1 MRTLTDVFAP
11 ETPLLPEGL
20 RTLVVSPGRVVEPG
34 QTVHATFTFRNLG
47 GGTATGFRA
56 RFRLPEG
63 LTYLVGT
70 ASIDNTPLDEQG
82 GLTTLLQS
90 SGADIG
96 DIPAGSERR
105 ISLAYTVAPTIEN
118 GTPITVQ
125 AAISSFEVPLIGS
138 NVVRLV
144 VRSKPQL
151 QNPLTKL
158 TVAAVRETAPGQEL
172 QVKAQVHNSGQSSAH
187 DLIVLLPVPA
197 NTSYVGDSARVSGH
211 AAGGSERDPFG
222 FGRPAITVKTLGP
235 GTTIDVGYRVLI
247 DPVVEDA
254 TAIAVSGAVCSQ
266 EVAEFALA
274 PVTLKVAS
282 APSFAGVETE
292 FRADCEDDVE
302 PGQRIA
308 LGLRVRNT
316 GTAIARAVRLKIDLP
331 DGLAYTPG
339 SRSIDSVPAVDRGV
353 DSGTFEIGDLVPG
366 RSVDVSL
373 DAVVVTPQADGRELQ
388 LGASVEWKKGQRR
401 FDRTVTVHS
410 APAFPA
416 AFNDV
421 VRESPRR
428 LGPGDPVVATVHLA
442 NLGADAAT
450 DVRLLLEG
458 DDGLE
463 GLRALE
469 GKNELPVRDDGAV
482 QLDTLEPGKP
492 RTVRVEAR
500 VAAMIEDETQLRL
513 RATLRTAQLDPIELG
528 AATHVVASRP
538 KFSAATSKLAL
549 AGNEVLRPN
558 RTTLCRLSLVNEG
571 TDAGRDVRVRLQL
584 PEELRLEG
592 VDGASR
598 DGQSVVFGAVPAGET
613 RDATVHLRL
622 VATIS
627 HGDVLEVGA
636 RVSGLNVV
644 PFTLETMRV
653 ATHAEPAFADNAT
666 LVSTPDDAID
676 GGAELTYTLSL
687 RNTGDGAA
695 KRLTARLEQPSK
707 TVYAPGT
714 TTVND
719 VSLLDFAG
727 TSPLLTP
734 SGLTLADVGPGVEV
748 IARLRVIV
756 NTPLPAG
763 TTIDARAL
771 VSWDDAPE
779 LTVNAEPVRV
789 RSAAAFAVSDPV
801 LPFSVLDAAAALEPP
816 QQQHQLPRAGRTMQ
830 LPPAVPVRGAL
841 GGGGRGNALE
851 GGRNAH
857 EGARHGNALH
867 GDVVSGNG
875 EQSHDELR
883 SGATL
888 TLELTE
894 DKLDWLVPYLREATF
909 PGLLP
914 HLLLLRALFPDGA
927 QDADAV
933 LRARLRRHGDLLSD
947 VIDTLF
953 VKLRLPGAQTA
964 PDDFESREL
973 RSSLR
978 GVLEALRRERAPVDD
993 ETGDVRL
1000 VGRVG
1005 AHELTAAIEALEREP
1020 LQTATPWLAL
1030 SLLMGTQLERNGD
1043 VVGDFTPYRE
1053 ALQHTLAEMGRLS
1066 AEEFGAAVMRPVDPR
1081 LDEERDQLVGAL
1093 AEQQHAPA

>member
-96 DIPAGSERR
+96 DIAPGSERR

-118 GTPITVQ
+118 GTPITLQ

-158 TVAAVRETAPGQEL
+158 VVAAVRETAPGQEL
-172 QVKAQVHNSGQSSAH
+172 QLKAQVHNSGQSSAH

-197 NTSYVGDSARVSGH
+197 NTTYVADSARVSGH
-211 AAGGSERDPFG
+211 GAGGSERDPFG
-222 FGRPAITVKTLGP
+222 FGRPSITVKTLGP
-235 GTTIDVGYRVLI
+235 GTTIDVGYRVRI

-254 TAIAVSGAVCSQ
+254 TAIAVTGTVCSQ
-266 EVAEFALA
+266 ETAEFALA

-282 APSFAGVETE
+282 AASFAGAETE
-292 FRADCEDDVE
+292 FRADCEDDVA

-308 LGLRVRNT
+308 LALRARNT
-316 GTAIARAVRLKIDLP
+316 GTAVARSVRLRIDVP

-339 SRSIDSVPAVDRGV
+339 SRTVDGAPAVDQSSDRG
-353 DSGTFEIGDLVPG
+353 GFAIGDLAPG
-366 RSVDVSL
+366 RSVDVAL
-373 DAVVVTPQADGRELQ
+373 GAVVAAPQPNGREIQ
-388 LGASVEWKKGQRR
+388 LGAAVEWSKGQRR
-401 FDRTVTVHS
+401 FDRTVTVAS
-410 APAFPA
+410 APAFPT

-421 VRESPRR
+421 VRETPRR
-428 LGPGDPVVATVHLA
+428 LGPGDAALATIHLV

-450 DVRLLLEG
+450 DVRLQLEA
-458 DDGLE
+458 DDGLV

-469 GKNELPVRDDGAV
+469 GKTELPVRDDGAV
-482 QLDTLEPGKP
+482 HLDTLDPGKP

-500 VAAMIEDETQLRL
+500 VAPVIEDETQLRL
-513 RATLRTAQLDPIELG
+513 RATLRTAQLDPIDVG
-528 AATHVVASRP
+528 SATHVVASRP

-558 RTTLCRLSLVNEG
+558 RTTLCTLALVNEG

-598 DGQSVVFGAVPAGET
+598 DGTSVVFGAVPAGET
-613 RDATVHLRL
+613 REATVHLRL
-622 VATIS
+622 VATIT
-627 HGDVLEVGA
+627 HGDVLDVGA

-666 LVSTPDDAID
+666 LVSTPDDTID
-676 GGAELTYTLSL
+676 AGAELTYTLSL
-687 RNTGDGAA
+687 RNAGDGAA
-695 KRLTARLEQPSK
+695 KRLSARLEVPSK

-714 TTVND
+714 TAVND

-748 IARLRVIV
+748 IARLSVIV
-756 NTPLPAG
+756 NNPLPAG
-763 TTIDARAL
+763 TAIEARAI
-771 VSWDDAPE
+771 VNWDDAPE
-779 LTVNAEPVRV
+779 LTVHAEPVRV
-789 RSAAAFAVSDPV
+789 RSSAAFPISEPG
-801 LPFSVLDAAAALEPP
+801 LPFSVLDAAAVLDQPA
-816 QQQHQLPRAGRTMQ
+816 QQRQLPRGHARETLH

-841 GGGGRGNALE
+841 HGGAP
-851 GGRNAH
+851 
-857 EGARHGNALH
+857 HGNGAAP
-867 GDVVSGNG
+867 VVD
-875 EQSHDELR
+875 DELH

-888 TLELTE
+888 TLELTPDRLE
-894 DKLDWLVPYLREATF
+894 WIVQYLREASF

-927 QDADAV
+927 DDADAV
-933 LRARLRRHGDLLSD
+933 LRARLRRHRELLSD

-953 VKLRLPGAQTA
+953 VKLRLPGAQTS
-964 PDDFESREL
+964 PHDYESREL

-978 GVLEALRRERAPVDD
+978 AVLDALRRERAPVD
-993 ETGDVRL
+993 EEAGDLRL
-1000 VGRVG
+1000 VGTVG
-1005 AHELTAAIEALEREP
+1005 YHELSAAVDALEREP

-1030 SLLMGTQLERNGD
+1030 SLLMGTKLERDGD
-1043 VVGDFTPYRE
+1043 VVADFTPYRE
-1053 ALQHTLAEMGRLS
+1053 ALQHTLAELGRLS
-1066 AEEFGAAVMRPVDPR
+1066 PEEFQAALVRPVDAR
-1081 LDEERDQLVGAL
+1081 LDEERAELVDTL
-1093 AEQQHAPA
+1093 AKLQPATT

>member
-11 ETPLLPEGL
+11 DTPLLPEGL

-197 NTSYVGDSARVSGH
+197 NTTYVAGSARVSGH

-235 GTTIDVGYRVLI
+235 GTTVDVGYRVLI

-254 TAIAVSGAVCSQ
+254 TAINVSGAVCSQ

-282 APSFAGVETE
+282 APSFAGVEDRVSRRLRRRR
-292 FRADCEDDVE
+292 RAR
-302 PGQRIA
+302 PAHR
-308 LGLRVRNT
+308 
-316 GTAIARAVRLKIDLP
+316 ARAARAQHRHGDRARGAAEARPARRPRVHA
-331 DGLAYTPG
+331 GLAHGRRRPHRR
-339 SRSIDSVPAVDRGV
+339 SRDRRRHV
-353 DSGTFEIGDLVPG
+353 RHR
-366 RSVDVSL
+366 RSRAGPYRPRSRL
-373 DAVVVTPQADGRELQ
+373 GAVVVAPQPTGRELQ
-388 LGASVEWKKGQRR
+388 LGATVEWKKGQRR
-401 FDRTVTVHS
+401 FDRTVTVRS
-410 APAFPA
+410 APQFPA
-416 AFNDV
+416 TFNDV

-428 LGPGDPVVATVHLA
+428 LGPGDPVVATIHLA
-442 NLGADAAT
+442 NLGADVAT

-463 GLRALE
+463 NLRALE

-500 VAAMIEDETQLRL
+500 VAPVIEDDTQLRL
-513 RATLRTAQLDPIELG
+513 RATLRTAQLDPIDLG

-558 RTTLCRLSLVNEG
+558 RTTLCRLSLANEG

-598 DGQSVVFGAVPAGET
+598 DGQSIVFGAVPAGET

-676 GGAELTYTLSL
+676 AGAELTYTLSL
-687 RNTGDGAA
+687 RNSGDGAA
-695 KRLTARLEQPSK
+695 KRLTARLEPPAK
-707 TVYAPGT
+707 TVYAHGT

-763 TTIDARAL
+763 TTIEARAL

-779 LTVNAEPVRV
+779 LPVIAEPVRV
-789 RSAAAFAVSDPV
+789 RSTAAFAVSEPG

-816 QQQHQLPRAGRTMQ
+816 PAQHSLPRSARTLQ
-830 LPPAVPVRGAL
+830 LPPAVPVRG
-841 GGGGRGNALE
+841 
-851 GGRNAH
+851 
-857 EGARHGNALH
+857 GARHGNVL
-867 GDVVSGNG
+867 SGNG
-875 EQSHDELR
+875 EQSHDEPR

-888 TLELTE
+888 TLDLTE

-927 QDADAV
+927 EDADAV

-953 VKLRLPGAQTA
+953 VKLRLPGAHTA
-964 PDDFESREL
+964 PQDFESREL

-993 ETGDVRL
+993 ERADVRL
-1000 VGRVG
+1000 VGSVG
-1005 AHELTAAIEALEREP
+1005 AHELGAAIDALEREP
-1020 LQTATPWLAL
+1020 LHTATPWLAL
-1030 SLLMGTQLERNGD
+1030 SLLMGTKLERGGD
-1043 VVGDFTPYRE
+1043 IVADFTPYRE
-1053 ALQHTLAEMGRLS
+1053 ALQHALAELGRLS
-1066 AEEFGAAVMRPVDPR
+1066 ADEFEAAVTRAVDPR
-1081 LDEERDQLVGAL
+1081 LDEEREQLVDAL

>member
-158 TVAAVRETAPGQEL
+158 AVVAVRDTAPGQEL

-197 NTSYVGDSARVSGH
+197 NTTFVAGSARVGGH
-211 AAGGSERDPFG
+211 GAGGSERDPFG
-222 FGRPAITVKTLGP
+222 FGRPAITMKTLGP
-235 GTTIDVGYRVLI
+235 GTTVDVGYRVLI
-247 DPVVEDA
+247 DPVAEDA

-282 APSFAGVETE
+282 APSFAGAETE

-308 LGLRVRNT
+308 LALRARNT
-316 GTAIARAVRLKIDLP
+316 GTAIARAVRLKLDLP

-339 SRSIDSVPAVDRGV
+339 SRSVDGVPAVDRAG
-353 DSGTFEIGDLVPG
+353 DGGTFDIGDLVPG
-366 RSVDVSL
+366 RSVEVAL
-373 DAVVVTPQADGRELQ
+373 GVVVAAPQTDGREIQ
-388 LGASVEWKKGQRR
+388 LGATVEWKKGQRR
-401 FDRTVTVHS
+401 FDRTVTVRS
-410 APAFPA
+410 APQFPA
-416 AFNDV
+416 SFNDV

-428 LGPGDPVVATVHLA
+428 VNPGDRIVATIHLA
-442 NLGADAAT
+442 NLGADVAT

-458 DDGLE
+458 DEGLE

-469 GKNELPVRDDGAV
+469 DKNELPVRDDGAV

-500 VAAMIEDETQLRL
+500 VAPVIEDETQLRM

-538 KFSAATSKLAL
+538 KFSAASSKLAL

-558 RTTLCRLSLVNEG
+558 RTTLCRLSLANEG

-584 PEELRLEG
+584 PEELRLEA
-592 VDGASR
+592 VEGASR

-613 RDATVHLRL
+613 RESTVHLRL

-627 HGDVLEVGA
+627 HNDVLEVGA

-676 GGAELTYTLSL
+676 AGTELTYTLSL
-687 RNTGDGAA
+687 RNSGDGAA
-695 KRLTARLEQPSK
+695 KRLTARMEPPAK
-707 TVYAPGT
+707 TVYAHGT

-763 TTIDARAL
+763 TTIEARAL
-771 VSWDDAPE
+771 VGWDDAPE
-779 LTVNAEPVRV
+779 LSVNAEPVRV
-789 RSAAAFAVSDPV
+789 RSAAAFAVSEPG
-801 LPFSVLDAAAALEPP
+801 LPFSVLDA
-816 QQQHQLPRAGRTMQ
+816 
-830 LPPAVPVRGAL
+830 
-841 GGGGRGNALE
+841 
-851 GGRNAH
+851 
-857 EGARHGNALH
+857 
-867 GDVVSGNG
+867 
-875 EQSHDELR
+875 
-883 SGATL
+883 
-888 TLELTE
+888 
-894 DKLDWLVPYLREATF
+894 
-909 PGLLP
+909 
-914 HLLLLRALFPDGA
+914 
-927 QDADAV
+927 
-933 LRARLRRHGDLLSD
+933 
-947 VIDTLF
+947 
-953 VKLRLPGAQTA
+953 
-964 PDDFESREL
+964 
-973 RSSLR
+973 
-978 GVLEALRRERAPVDD
+978 
-993 ETGDVRL
+993 
-1000 VGRVG
+1000 
-1005 AHELTAAIEALEREP
+1005 
-1020 LQTATPWLAL
+1020 
-1030 SLLMGTQLERNGD
+1030 
-1043 VVGDFTPYRE
+1043 
-1053 ALQHTLAEMGRLS
+1053 
-1066 AEEFGAAVMRPVDPR
+1066 
-1081 LDEERDQLVGAL
+1081 
-1093 AEQQHAPA
+1093 

>member
-1 MRTLTDVFAP
+1 A
-11 ETPLLPEGL
+11 
-20 RTLVVSPGRVVEPG
+20 S
-34 QTVHATFTFRNLG
+34 FTFRNLG

-96 DIPAGSERR
+96 DIAAGSERR
-105 ISLAYTVAPTIEN
+105 VSLAYTVAPTIEN
-118 GTPITVQ
+118 GTPITLQ

-158 TVAAVRETAPGQEL
+158 TVVAVRDTAPGQEL

-187 DLIVLLPVPA
+187 DLMVLLPVPA
-197 NTSYVGDSARVSGH
+197 NTTYVADSARVSGH

-235 GTTIDVGYRVLI
+235 GTTVDIGYRVQI

-266 EVAEFALA
+266 EVAEFPLT

-308 LGLRVRNT
+308 LALRARNS
-316 GTAIARAVRLKIDLP
+316 GTAIARSVRLKLDLP

-339 SRSIDSVPAVDRGV
+339 SRSVDGVPVVDRAAEA
-353 DSGTFEIGDLVPG
+353 GTFDIGDLVPG
-366 RSVDVSL
+366 RSVEVAL
-373 DAVVVTPQADGRELQ
+373 GAVVVAPQADGRELQ
-388 LGASVEWKKGQRR
+388 LGGTVEWKKGQRR

-410 APAFPA
+410 APQFPA

-428 LGPGDPVVATVHLA
+428 VGPGDAIVATIHLA
-442 NLGADAAT
+442 NLGADVAT

-458 DDGLE
+458 DAGLE

-500 VAAMIEDETQLRL
+500 VAAVIEDDTQLRM

-538 KFSAATSKLAL
+538 KFSAASSKLAL

-558 RTTLCRLSLVNEG
+558 RTTLCRLSLANEG

-592 VDGASR
+592 VEGASR

-613 RDATVHLRL
+613 RDAVVHLRL

-644 PFTLETMRV
+644 PFTLDTMRV
-653 ATHAEPAFADNAT
+653 ATHAEPAFVDNAT

-676 GGAELTYTLSL
+676 AGAELTYTLSL
-687 RNTGDGAA
+687 RNSGDGAA
-695 KRLTARLEQPSK
+695 KRLTARLEAPAK
-707 TVYAPGT
+707 TVYAHGT

-763 TTIDARAL
+763 TTIEARAL
-771 VSWDDAPE
+771 VSWDEAPE
-779 LTVNAEPVRV
+779 ISVNAEPVRV
-789 RSAAAFAVSDPV
+789 RATAAFAVSEPG
-801 LPFSVLDAAAALEPP
+801 LPFSVLDAAAALEAPP
-816 QQQHQLPRAGRTMQ
+816 AQHQLPRSKRTLQ
-830 LPPAVPVRGAL
+830 LPPAVPVRG
-841 GGGGRGNALE
+841 GRHANVL
-851 GGRNAH
+851 
-857 EGARHGNALH
+857 
-867 GDVVSGNG
+867 SGNG
-875 EQSHDELR
+875 EQSHEELR

-888 TLELTE
+888 TLDLSE

-927 QDADAV
+927 EDADAV
-933 LRARLRRHGDLLSD
+933 LRARLRRHGELLSD

-953 VKLRLPGAQTA
+953 VKLRLPGAKTA
-964 PDDFESREL
+964 PQDFESREL

-993 ETGDVRL
+993 ERGDVRL
-1000 VGRVG
+1000 VGSVG
-1005 AHELTAAIEALEREP
+1005 AHELSAAIDALEREP
-1020 LQTATPWLAL
+1020 LHTATPWLAL
-1030 SLLMGTQLERNGD
+1030 SLLMGTTLERDGD
-1043 VVGDFTPYRE
+1043 VVADFTPYRE

-1066 AEEFGAAVMRPVDPR
+1066 AEEFEAAVTRSVDPR
-1081 LDEERDQLVGAL
+1081 LDEERGQLIDTL
-1093 AEQQHAPA
+1093 AEQLHAPA

>member
-47 GGTATGFRA
+47 GGTATGFRV

-118 GTPITVQ
+118 GTPITLQ

-144 VRSKPQL
+144 VRSKPLL

-197 NTSYVGDSARVSGH
+197 NTTYVADSARVAGH

-222 FGRPAITVKTLGP
+222 FGRPAITVKTVGP
-235 GTTIDVGYRVLI
+235 GTTLDVGYRVLI
-247 DPVVEDA
+247 DPVIEDA
-254 TAIAVSGAVCSQ
+254 SAVVVSGAVCSQ

-282 APSFAGVETE
+282 APSFAGAETE

-308 LGLRVRNT
+308 LGLRARNT

-331 DGLAYTPG
+331 DGLAFTPG
-339 SRSIDSVPAVDRGV
+339 SRTIDGVAAVDVAADPG
-353 DSGTFEIGDLVPG
+353 SFAIGDLVPG
-366 RSVDVSL
+366 RSVDVAL
-373 DAVVVTPQADGRELQ
+373 AAVVAAPQADGREIQ
-388 LGASVEWKKGQRR
+388 LGAAVEWKKGQRR
-401 FDRTVTVHS
+401 FDRTVTVRS
-410 APAFPA
+410 APQFPA

-442 NLGADAAT
+442 NLGADVAT

-463 GLRALE
+463 GLKALE
-469 GKNELPVRDDGAV
+469 GKTELPVRDDGAV

-500 VAAMIEDETQLRL
+500 IAPVIEDETQLRL

-558 RTTLCRLSLVNEG
+558 RTTLCRLSLANEG

-592 VDGASR
+592 VEGASR
-598 DGQSVVFGAVPAGET
+598 DGQSIVFGAVPAGET
-613 RDATVHLRL
+613 REATVHLRL

-653 ATHAEPAFADNAT
+653 ATHAEPAFADNVT

-676 GGAELTYTLSL
+676 AGAELTYTLSL
-687 RNTGDGAA
+687 RNSGDGAA
-695 KRLTARLEQPSK
+695 KRLTARLESPAK

-719 VSLLDFAG
+719 VPLLDFAG

-779 LTVNAEPVRV
+779 LSVNAEPVRV
-789 RSAAAFAVSDPV
+789 RASAAFAVSDPV

-816 QQQHQLPRAGRTMQ
+816 PAQHQLPRVGRTMQ

-841 GGGGRGNALE
+841 GGGGARG
-851 GGRNAH
+851 
-857 EGARHGNALH
+857 ALH

-875 EQSHDELR
+875 EQSHEEPR
-883 SGATL
+883 SGATP
-888 TLELTE
+888 TLDLTE

-933 LRARLRRHGDLLSD
+933 LRARLRRHGELLSD

-953 VKLRLPGAQTA
+953 VKLRLPGAHTEPQ
-964 PDDFESREL
+964 DFESREL

-978 GVLEALRRERAPVDD
+978 GVLEALRRERAPIDD
-993 ETGDVRL
+993 ERGEVRL

-1005 AHELTAAIEALEREP
+1005 AHELGAAIDALEREP

-1030 SLLMGTQLERNGD
+1030 SLLMGTHLEREGD
-1043 VVGDFTPYRE
+1043 VVADFTPYRE
-1053 ALQHTLAEMGRLS
+1053 ALQHTLAEMGRLT
-1066 AEEFGAAVMRPVDPR
+1066 AEEFQAAVTRPVDPR
-1081 LDEERDQLVGAL
+1081 LDQERDQLIDAL

>member
-1 MRTLTDVFAP
+1 MRTLTDVFGP
-11 ETPLLPEGL
+11 DTPLLPEGL

-197 NTSYVGDSARVSGH
+197 NTTYVAGSARVSGH

-235 GTTIDVGYRVLI
+235 GTTLDVGYRVLI

-254 TAIAVSGAVCSQ
+254 TAITVSGAVCSQ

-282 APSFAGVETE
+282 APSFAGAETE
-292 FRADCEDDVE
+292 FHADCEDDVE
-302 PGQRIA
+302 PGQRIVLA
-308 LGLRVRNT
+308 LRARNT
-316 GTAIARAVRLKIDLP
+316 GTAIARAVRLKLDVP
-331 DGLAYTPG
+331 EGLAYTPG
-339 SRSIDSVPAVDRGV
+339 SRSLDGVPTVDRASDAGV
-353 DSGTFEIGDLVPG
+353 FDVGDLVPG
-366 RSVDVSL
+366 RSVEVAVSAL
-373 DAVVVTPQADGRELQ
+373 VVAPQTTGRELQ
-388 LGASVEWKKGQRR
+388 LGATVEWKKGQRR
-401 FDRTVTVHS
+401 FDRTVTVRS
-410 APAFPA
+410 APQFPA
-416 AFNDV
+416 TFNDV

-428 LGPGDPVVATVHLA
+428 LSPGDPVIATIHLA
-442 NLGADAAT
+442 NLGADVAT

-463 GLRALE
+463 HLHALE

-500 VAAMIEDETQLRL
+500 VAPVIEDDTQLRL

-558 RTTLCRLSLVNEG
+558 RTTLCRLSLANEG

-598 DGQSVVFGAVPAGET
+598 DGQSIVFGAVPAGET

-676 GGAELTYTLSL
+676 AGAELTYTLSL

-695 KRLTARLEQPSK
+695 KRLTARLEAPAK
-707 TVYAPGT
+707 TAYAHGT

-763 TTIDARAL
+763 TTIEARAL
-771 VSWDDAPE
+771 VSWDDAAE
-779 LTVNAEPVRV
+779 LSVNAEPVRV
-789 RSAAAFAVSDPV
+789 RSTAAFAVSEPG

-816 QQQHQLPRAGRTMQ
+816 PAQHALPRSGRTLQ
-830 LPPAVPVRGAL
+830 LPPAVPVRGGSRHAGAL
-841 GGGGRGNALE
+841 
-851 GGRNAH
+851 
-857 EGARHGNALH
+857 
-867 GDVVSGNG
+867 SGNG
-875 EQSHDELR
+875 EQSHDDVR

-888 TLELTE
+888 TLDLSE

-927 QDADAV
+927 EDADAV
-933 LRARLRRHGDLLSD
+933 LRARLRRHGELLSD

-953 VKLRLPGAQTA
+953 VKLRLPGAHTA
-964 PDDFESREL
+964 PQDFESREL

-993 ETGDVRL
+993 ERADVRL
-1000 VGRVG
+1000 VGSVG
-1005 AHELTAAIEALEREP
+1005 AHELGAAIDALEREP
-1020 LQTATPWLAL
+1020 LHTATPWLAL
-1030 SLLMGTQLERNGD
+1030 SLLMGTKLERDGD
-1043 VVGDFTPYRE
+1043 VVADFTPYRE
-1053 ALQHTLAEMGRLS
+1053 ALQHALAELGRLS
-1066 AEEFGAAVMRPVDPR
+1066 PDEFEAAVTRPVDPR
-1081 LDEERDQLVGAL
+1081 LDEERGQLVDTL

>member
-11 ETPLLPEGL
+11 DTPLLPEGL

-118 GTPITVQ
+118 GTPITLQ

-144 VRSKPQL
+144 VRSKPVL

-158 TVAAVRETAPGQEL
+158 TVTAVRETAPGQEL
-172 QVKAQVHNSGQSSAH
+172 QLKAQVHNSGQSSAH

-197 NTSYVGDSARVSGH
+197 NTTYVADSARVSGH
-211 AAGGSERDPFG
+211 GAGGSERDPFG
-222 FGRPAITVKTLGP
+222 FGRPAITVKMLGP
-235 GTTIDVGYRVLI
+235 GTTVDAGYRVTI

-266 EVAEFALA
+266 EIAEFALT

-282 APSFAGVETE
+282 APSFAGAETE

-308 LGLRVRNT
+308 LGLRARNT

-339 SRSIDSVPAVDRGV
+339 SRTIDGVPAVDRA
-353 DSGTFEIGDLVPG
+353 SEAGTFDIGDLVPG
-366 RSVDVSL
+366 RSVDVAL
-373 DAVVVTPQADGRELQ
+373 GAVVAAPQADGREIQ
-388 LGASVEWKKGQRR
+388 LGATAEWKKGQRR
-401 FDRTVTVHS
+401 FDRTVTVRS
-410 APAFPA
+410 APQFPA

-421 VRESPRR
+421 VRESARR
-428 LGPGDPVVATVHLA
+428 VGPGDPIVATVHLA
-442 NLGADAAT
+442 NFGADVAT

-463 GLRALE
+463 GLKALE

-500 VAAMIEDETQLRL
+500 VAAVIEDETQLRL
-513 RATLRTAQLDPIELG
+513 RATLRTAQLDPIDLG
-528 AATHVVASRP
+528 SATHVVASRP
-538 KFSAATSKLAL
+538 KFSASTSKLAL

-558 RTTLCRLSLVNEG
+558 RTTLCRLSLANEG

-644 PFTLETMRV
+644 PFTLDTMRV

-687 RNTGDGAA
+687 RNAGDGAA
-695 KRLTARLEQPSK
+695 KRLTARLETPAK

-763 TTIDARAL
+763 TTIEARAL

-779 LTVNAEPVRV
+779 LVVNAEPVRV

-816 QQQHQLPRAGRTMQ
+816 PAQHQLPRSGRTMQ

-841 GGGGRGNALE
+841 HG
-851 GGRNAH
+851 
-857 EGARHGNALH
+857 GARHGNVL
-867 GDVVSGNG
+867 SGNG
-875 EQSHDELR
+875 EPPHDEPR

-888 TLELTE
+888 TLALDE
-894 DKLDWLVPYLREATF
+894 DKLDWLVGYLREATF

-933 LRARLRRHGDLLSD
+933 LRARLRRHGELLSD

-953 VKLRLPGAQTA
+953 VKLRLPGANTA
-964 PDDFESREL
+964 PGDFESREL

-993 ETGDVRL
+993 EETADVRL
-1000 VGRVG
+1000 VGSVG
-1005 AHELTAAIEALEREP
+1005 AHELTAAIDALEREP

-1030 SLLMGTQLERNGD
+1030 SLLMGTKLERDGEI
-1043 VVGDFTPYRE
+1043 VADFTPYRE
-1053 ALQHTLAEMGRLS
+1053 ALQHTLAELGRLS
-1066 AEEFGAAVMRPVDPR
+1066 ADEFQAAVLRPIDPR
-1081 LDEERDQLVGAL
+1081 LDEERNQLVDTL
-1093 AEQQHAPA
+1093 AEQQHART

>member
-1 MRTLTDVFAP
+1 MRTLTEVFAP
-11 ETPLLPEGL
+11 DTPLLPEGL

-34 QTVHATFTFRNLG
+34 QTVHASFTFRNLG

-70 ASIDNTPLDEQG
+70 ASIDTTPLDEQG

-105 ISLAYTVAPTIEN
+105 VSLAYTVAPTIEN
-118 GTPITVQ
+118 GTPITLQ

-158 TVAAVRETAPGQEL
+158 TVVAVRDTAPGQEL

-197 NTSYVGDSARVSGH
+197 NTTYVADSARVSGH
-211 AAGGSERDPFG
+211 GPGRSERDPFG

-235 GTTIDVGYRVLI
+235 GTTVDVGYRVLI

-266 EVAEFALA
+266 EVAEFALT

-292 FRADCEDDVE
+292 FRSDCEDDVD

-308 LGLRVRNT
+308 VALHARNT
-316 GTAIARAVRLKIDLP
+316 GTAIARAVRLKLDLP

-339 SRSIDSVPAVDRGV
+339 SGSIDGVPAVDRAG
-353 DSGTFEIGDLVPG
+353 DAGSFDIGDLVPG
-366 RSVDVSL
+366 RSVEVAL
-373 DAVVVTPQADGRELQ
+373 GAVVVAPQANGREIQ
-388 LGASVEWKKGQRR
+388 LGATVEWKKGQRR
-401 FDRTVTVHS
+401 FERTVTVRS
-410 APAFPA
+410 APQFPA

-428 LGPGDPVVATVHLA
+428 LGAGDAIVATIHLA
-442 NLGADAAT
+442 NLGADVAT

-458 DDGLE
+458 DEGLE

-500 VAAMIEDETQLRL
+500 VAPVIEDETQLRM

-538 KFSAATSKLAL
+538 KFSAASSKLAL

-558 RTTLCRLSLVNEG
+558 RTTLCRLSLANEG

-592 VDGASR
+592 VEGASR
-598 DGQSVVFGAVPAGET
+598 DGQSIVFGAVPAGET
-613 RDATVHLRL
+613 REATVHLRL

-636 RVSGLNVV
+636 RVTGLNVV
-644 PFTLETMRV
+644 PFSLDTMRV

-676 GGAELTYTLSL
+676 AGAELTYTLSL
-687 RNTGDGAA
+687 RNSGDGAA
-695 KRLTARLEQPSK
+695 KRLTARLEPPAK
-707 TVYAPGT
+707 TVYAHGT

-719 VSLLDFAG
+719 VALLDFAG

-763 TTIDARAL
+763 TTIEARAL
-771 VSWDDAPE
+771 VTWDEAPE
-779 LTVNAEPVRV
+779 LAVNAEPVRV
-789 RSAAAFAVSDPV
+789 RATAAFAVSEPG
-801 LPFSVLDAAAALEPP
+801 LPFSVLDAAAALDASPA
-816 QQQHQLPRAGRTMQ
+816 QHQLPRSPRTLQ
-830 LPPAVPVRGAL
+830 LPPAVPVRG
-841 GGGGRGNALE
+841 G
-851 GGRNAH
+851 
-857 EGARHGNALH
+857 RHGNVL
-867 GDVVSGNG
+867 SGNG
-875 EQSHDELR
+875 EQVHDEPR

-927 QDADAV
+927 EDADAV
-933 LRARLRRHGDLLSD
+933 LRARLRRHGELLSD

-953 VKLRLPGAQTA
+953 VKLRLPGTQTA
-964 PDDFESREL
+964 PQDFESREL

-993 ETGDVRL
+993 EHGDVRL
-1000 VGRVG
+1000 VGSVG
-1005 AHELTAAIEALEREP
+1005 AHELSAAIDALEREP

-1030 SLLMGTQLERNGD
+1030 SLLMGTKLERDGD
-1043 VVGDFTPYRE
+1043 VVADFTPYRE
-1053 ALQHTLAEMGRLS
+1053 ALQHTLAELGRLP
-1066 AEEFGAAVMRPVDPR
+1066 AEEFEAAVTRPVDPR
-1081 LDEERDQLVGAL
+1081 LDEERDQLIDTF